1 MCSFMR
7 VRSPKALQT
16 SLEPSTAFPLE
27 MSSLGRMRAP
37 ETTEVGLTQEQ
48 KEDIIDRTHR
58 DSKSL
63 SELGFEMR
71 QRQNRR
77 WRERISSPET
87 KSPPSHALGVDLERR
102 TISRTPVELSNLG
115 FHRGYTLQAPK
126 TLGVLP
132 GRVGSENEGL
142 PPGPPL
148 GAEPGS
154 PQAAASTGRSVAC
167 GPAWMEEPV
176 EGLEQRKELEKEP
189 TYVRNPYAKTPPKEV
204 DIGLPQ
210 TQETGEAE
218 NAEPQIGLVTEPSER
233 PFARQPEDTKEPEAT
248 EPGVEAPTHIR
259 PIYSGKFFDRM
270 PCWPSA
276 GKVKPVGYRVATCLT
291 EKLPRLITPP
301 EAKKYFNFRYPPTGA
316 ERVFYGRAND
326 PQISPYLTH
335 GIRSQI
341 PVTVSTLVN
350 PQPIT
355 KFQQKFKDK
364 KESIY
369 FSNQRAPLGKS
380 HDQTPGLPKGL
391 DVINT
396 TFGTPIIR
404 EQCASAIVNPPKPSE
419 DVLKEGLE
427 GHDLYVVSH
436 HDYFA
441 GEAKNRKY
449 NPESFQRFKLYGGPT
464 PHFNDGR
471 TMAKTLHWLHELQM
485 ERGAKITSKRFDD
498 FKEKFQHKVGRVLD
512 PIAETMNIAPGHT
525 FGACLKP
532 EEYGVG
538 DLIHYR
544 LPGEY
549 LRGKDRQR
557 ALIAAARHHLKK
569 FNYQHF
575 DTLLSAFRHY
585 DKKGDGMIDREEL
598 HESCDQANLHLD
610 EVLLNQLFEYCDVD
624 QDGLINFVEFA
635 NFLNWKDNVPLTEYE
650 KRVII
655 KGRKQDCKNITETNM
670 REVKPTLLIQPED
683 IVPKEP
689 GSSEETVR
697 VLLRPSD
704 KVSNHYKTTSSEI
717 NGIVGAVP
725 PMCYPIY
732 GVPMI
737 RSDIPAPR
745 IRRVG
750 DVNNYGEE
758 GNAYSLLHPS
768 IFSQKG
774 VFETDFFKTRS
785 KEEISDILTNIGVKL
800 SEEEFEN
807 VWNLASKKH
816 HRGEVCVET
825 IRNVLDELQHASRDC
840 KTVM

>member
-270 PCWPSA
+270 PCWPSVSSCCVWFLFSL
-276 GKVKPVGYRVATCLT
+276 GFSLDYVVTMS
-291 EKLPRLITPP
+291 LPR
-301 EAKKYFNFRYPPTGA
+301 
-316 ERVFYGRAND
+316 
-326 PQISPYLTH
+326 
-335 GIRSQI
+335 
-341 PVTVSTLVN
+341 
-350 PQPIT
+350 
-355 KFQQKFKDK
+355 
-364 KESIY
+364 
-369 FSNQRAPLGKS
+369 
-380 HDQTPGLPKGL
+380 
-391 DVINT
+391 
-396 TFGTPIIR
+396 
-404 EQCASAIVNPPKPSE
+404 
-419 DVLKEGLE
+419 
-427 GHDLYVVSH
+427 
-436 HDYFA
+436 
-441 GEAKNRKY
+441 
-449 NPESFQRFKLYGGPT
+449 
-464 PHFNDGR
+464 
-471 TMAKTLHWLHELQM
+471 
-485 ERGAKITSKRFDD
+485 
-498 FKEKFQHKVGRVLD
+498 
-512 PIAETMNIAPGHT
+512 
-525 FGACLKP
+525 
-532 EEYGVG
+532 
-538 DLIHYR
+538 
-544 LPGEY
+544 
-549 LRGKDRQR
+549 
-557 ALIAAARHHLKK
+557 
-569 FNYQHF
+569 
-575 DTLLSAFRHY
+575 
-585 DKKGDGMIDREEL
+585 
-598 HESCDQANLHLD
+598 
-610 EVLLNQLFEYCDVD
+610 
-624 QDGLINFVEFA
+624 
-635 NFLNWKDNVPLTEYE
+635 
-650 KRVII
+650 
-655 KGRKQDCKNITETNM
+655 
-670 REVKPTLLIQPED
+670 
-683 IVPKEP
+683 
-689 GSSEETVR
+689 
-697 VLLRPSD
+697 
-704 KVSNHYKTTSSEI
+704 
-717 NGIVGAVP
+717 
-725 PMCYPIY
+725 
-732 GVPMI
+732 
-737 RSDIPAPR
+737 
-745 IRRVG
+745 
-750 DVNNYGEE
+750 
-758 GNAYSLLHPS
+758 
-768 IFSQKG
+768 
-774 VFETDFFKTRS
+774 
-785 KEEISDILTNIGVKL
+785 
-800 SEEEFEN
+800 
-807 VWNLASKKH
+807 
-816 HRGEVCVET
+816 
-825 IRNVLDELQHASRDC
+825 
-840 KTVM
+840 